1 MTDATSYIDQAYPRT
16 SYDDLPSPTD
26 EDVAVARYSES
37 NAVGGEP
44 TMNDSASVASAG
56 SQGNLDAPAR
66 SALLENNITVSEQT
80 LQANDATVNNI
91 KSQLSSIDA
100 TVGSLD
106 AKRQALISAGATP
119 SDPALQGLNSQI
131 NQQNSIRS
139 AAESRMTEINISMNK
154 LREKISG
161 MKSEQEG
168 L

>member
-1 MTDATSYIDQAYPRT
+1 
-16 SYDDLPSPTD
+16 
-26 EDVAVARYSES
+26 
-37 NAVGGEP
+37 
-44 TMNDSASVASAG
+44 MNDSASVASAG

-66 SALLENNITVSEQT
+66 SALLENNITVSKQT